1 MKNIELL
8 LARRTA
14 RSQGGERGVVMTRIA
29 TITVAMGLAV
39 MILTLAV
46 FQGFRKEI
54 TADFRG
60 FAADIAVV
68 DISGFGRSEA
78 QPMQGDAELKEW
90 IDAMEQVRSVEE
102 YATVG
107 CMIKS
112 GDRVVGVQLK
122 GVGSGY
128 DTAWWSEK
136 IEEGSLPDL
145 QAEARSKQLL
155 ISRSTARS
163 LEVEV
168 GDKLELLFVDAGST
182 PRRDSFRVA
191 GIYSTGMEEMDRVMV
206 LSDVRDVRRLAE
218 WDTQTVMGY
227 DVMLHDER
235 EAEAVAEQI
244 DEKIAELDSSSGMT
258 NALAA
263 TIQMRHPVVFDW
275 MQAHTVIAQAVL
287 IIMMVVLLFNVA
299 ATMLI
304 MVFDRI
310 GMIGALK
317 AMGMRNK
324 AVARVFLYRAAML
337 FMKGAAWG
345 NAIGLAAAV
354 VQMVWHPIRLD
365 PEGYMLSTLPISI
378 GWGWLV
384 ALNIGAAA
392 VTVAVMV
399 LPSMM
404 VTRIKTEESL
414 KYKL

>member
-90 IDAMEQVRSVEE
+90 IDAMEQVRSIEE

-206 LSDVRDVRRLAE
+206 LADVRDVRRLAE
-218 WDTQTVMGY
+218 WDAQTVMGY

-235 EAEAVAEQI
+235 KAEAVAEQI

-365 PEGYMLSTLPISI
+365 SEGYMLSTLPISI

>member
-90 IDAMEQVRSVEE
+90 IDAMEQVRSIEE

-163 LEVEV
+163 LEMEV

-206 LSDVRDVRRLAE
+206 LADVRDVRRLAE
-218 WDTQTVMGY
+218 WDAQTVMGY

-235 EAEAVAEQI
+235 KAEAVAEQI

-365 PEGYMLSTLPISI
+365 SEGYMLSTLPISI